1 MRKGVEVRL
10 GLGDRVA
17 IASRDQIGNSPQKHV
32 WRGRIVLLS
41 LLGAARWRFSGK
53 RAKASRRSG
62 VGAGAVDGRRRR
74 RPCCTRPSATA
85 RPRCSPRL
93 SRCRVSLA
101 KPFDRVEPGGRWK
114 RDRLR
119 PRAGL
124 NLAVLMRG
132 VVVDDQ
138 VQFSPG
144 QGLAIY
150 LIIVDADELL
160 MPLAANHWPMIRP
173 HS

>member
-1 MRKGVEVRL
+1 
-10 GLGDRVA
+10 
-17 IASRDQIGNSPQKHV
+17 
-32 WRGRIVLLS
+32 
-41 LLGAARWRFSGK
+41 
-53 RAKASRRSG
+53 
-62 VGAGAVDGRRRR
+62 
-74 RPCCTRPSATA
+74 
-85 RPRCSPRL
+85 
-93 SRCRVSLA
+93 
-101 KPFDRVEPGGRWK
+101 
-114 RDRLR
+114 
-119 PRAGL
+119 L